1 VDRSQ
6 KTTHIDGIG
15 EIIIRRSPGS
25 RYIRIRIDPEE
36 GIILLVPGD
45 ISDREALKFAC
56 EKKNWIRKSLLR
68 RESVKNSTTV
78 FNDPTDFKTRM
89 HSLYIEKHA
98 KSTIK
103 SMVWQDKV
111 VVWYPDFAEVSDP
124 RIQKVIRKAIE
135 EAWRI
140 EAKKYLPV
148 RTDELASKFNF
159 KYTHLSIKNAKTRW
173 GSCSAQNNINLNLQ
187 LMRLPDYLIDYVIL
201 HELVHTVEKNH
212 KNSFWGLLERVLP
225 GAEKMDKELNN
236 YNLKYW

>member
-6 KTTHIDGIG
+6 NTTHLEGIG
-15 EIIIRRSPGS
+15 EINIRRSPGS

-36 GIILLVPGD
+36 GIILMVPGN
-45 ISDREALKFAC
+45 ISDREALKFAR

-68 RESVKNSTTV
+68 RDSVKNATTV

-89 HSLYIEKHA
+89 HSLYVEKHA

-159 KYTHLSIKNAKTRW
+159 KYAHLSIKNAKTRW
-173 GSCSAQNNINLNLQ
+173 GSCSAQNNLNLNLQ

-212 KNSFWGLLERVLP
+212 KNSFWSLLERVLP
-225 GAEKMDKELNN
+225 GAEKMDKELNK